1 MIKDQER
8 SSYISIEMVAEFKLD
23 EEESVPED
31 VNATIQGESHEMLSD
46 VSDGNVLVLVWDCHL
61 HPIVCH

>member
-8 SSYISIEMVAEFKLD
+8 SSYISIEMVAEFELN
-23 EEESVPED
+23 EEESVPEN
-31 VNATIQGESHEMLSD
+31 VNTIIQGESHEVLSN
-46 VSDGNVLVLVWDCHL
+46 VSDGDVLVLVWDCHL

>member
-1 MIKDQER
+1 MIKDQKR
-8 SSYISIEMVAEFKLD
+8 SSYISIEMVAEFELN

-31 VNATIQGESHEMLSD
+31 VNTTIQGEPHEGLSD
-46 VSDGNVLVLVWDCHL
+46 VSDGDVLVLVWDCHL